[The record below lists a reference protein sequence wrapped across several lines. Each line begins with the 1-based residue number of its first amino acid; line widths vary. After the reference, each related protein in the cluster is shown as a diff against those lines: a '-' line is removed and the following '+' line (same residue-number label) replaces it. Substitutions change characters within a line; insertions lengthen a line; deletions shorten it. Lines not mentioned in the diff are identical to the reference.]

1 MNLKEA
7 IQVYKEYL
15 ACPECQPLSNNPQ
28 NDSAV
33 YHVSTFTHSTYTC
46 KDCNKDFAVPK
57 SVKLSKP
64 QFDPNFKPNSKPEF
78 KKR

>member
-1 MNLKEA
+1 MTIQINLA
-7 IQVYKEYL
+7 VQIYKEYL
-15 ACPECQPLSNNPQ
+15 GCPDLKCG
-28 NDSAV
+28 AV